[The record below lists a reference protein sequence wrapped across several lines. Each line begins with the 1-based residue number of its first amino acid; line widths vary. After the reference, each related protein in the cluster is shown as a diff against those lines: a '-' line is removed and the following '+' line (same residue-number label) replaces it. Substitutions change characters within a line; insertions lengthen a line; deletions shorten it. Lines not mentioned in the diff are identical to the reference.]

1 MDELVRRL
9 QKGDDTAFEEFVSE
23 YEKKIYTL
31 ALRQM
36 GNSQDAEDITQ
47 EVFLRVYRN
56 IGTFR
61 AESRLS
67 TWVYQ
72 ITMNACIDATRR
84 RSRRVE
90 VTPMYTDEDGEEQV
104 PVELPDESY
113 APERVYEQTALRDQ
127 IREGLAHL
135 SEEHRRI
142 LILRDING
150 LSYTEIGEVLGLSEG
165 TVKSRLFRARDRMC
179 TFLRA
184 HGNIPAS
191 AASKEAERG

>member
-9 QKGDDTAFEEFVSE
+9 QKGDDAAFEEFVST

-31 ALRQM
+31 ALRQI
-36 GNSQDAEDITQ
+36 GNAQDAQDITQ

-56 IGTFR
+56 IGSFR

-84 RSRRVE
+84 RARRVE
-90 VTPMYTDEDGEEQV
+90 VTPMYTDEDGEEQT
-104 PVELPDESY
+104 PIELPDESY
-113 APERVYEQTALRDQ
+113 APEKMFEQTSLREQ
-127 IREGLAHL
+127 IKEGLEHL

-142 LILRDING
+142 LVLRDING
-150 LSYTEIGEVLGLSEG
+150 LSYTEIAEVLNLSEG

-184 HGNIPAS
+184 HGNIPCAS
-191 AASKEAERG
+191 ASKEAERG

>member
-179 TFLRA
+179 TLLRA

>member
-67 TWVYQ
+67 T
-72 ITMNACIDATRR
+72 
-84 RSRRVE
+84 
-90 VTPMYTDEDGEEQV
+90 
-104 PVELPDESY
+104 
-113 APERVYEQTALRDQ
+113 
-127 IREGLAHL
+127 
-135 SEEHRRI
+135 
-142 LILRDING
+142 
-150 LSYTEIGEVLGLSEG
+150 
-165 TVKSRLFRARDRMC
+165 
-179 TFLRA
+179 
-184 HGNIPAS
+184 
-191 AASKEAERG
+191 

>member
-9 QKGDDTAFEEFVSE
+9 QKGDDAAFEEFVSE

-31 ALRQM
+31 ALRQT
-36 GNSQDAEDITQ
+36 GNPQDAQDITQ

-56 IGTFR
+56 IGSFR

-72 ITMNACIDATRR
+72 ITMNACIDAARR

-90 VTPMYTDEDGEEQV
+90 VTPMYTDEDGEDQV

-113 APERVYEQTALRDQ
+113 APEKVYEQTALRDQ
-127 IREGLAHL
+127 IREGLMHL
-135 SEEHRRI
+135 TEEHRRI
-142 LILRDING
+142 LVLRDING

>member
-165 TVKSRLFRARDRMC
+165 TVKSRLFRARDCMC

>member
-1 MDELVRRL
+1 MEELVRRL
-9 QKGDDTAFEEFVSE
+9 QKGDDAAFEEFVSA

-31 ALRQM
+31 ALRQT
-36 GNSQDAEDITQ
+36 GNHQDAQDITQ

-56 IGTFR
+56 VNNFR
-61 AESRLS
+61 EESRLS
-67 TWVYQ
+67 TWIYQ
-72 ITMNACIDATRR
+72 ITMNACIDAARR
-84 RSRRVE
+84 RARRVE

-104 PVELPDESY
+104 PMELPDESY
-113 APERVYEQTALRDQ
+113 APEKVYEQTALRDQ

-135 SEEHRRI
+135 TEEHRRI